1 MCKLIVW
8 RMIIGKGVEIDPKYV
23 FVLLILKPYFSVYC
37 LYHIYIRVY
46 KVVRRWNFIIKA
58 NEPFCDR

>member
-1 MCKLIVW
+1 MCTLIVW

-46 KVVRRWNFIIKA
+46 KVVRR
-58 NEPFCDR
+58 